1 MESTTPFATLAET
14 HSAVVALFG
23 NRRFA
28 PDVHLGG
35 AHLSDPAGGADEPV
49 LVMRRLP
56 DTTRL
61 SHRLD
66 DPAVAHGAL
75 SALVRQVATWHDRAP
90 RGAAIDRAATAD
102 TTAPPE
108 DTAATALRI

>member
-23 NRRFA
+23 ELNRRFA
-28 PDVHLGG
+28 PDVHLGV

-49 LVMRRLP
+49 LVMRPPLP
-56 DTTRL
+56 DTARL

-75 SALVRQVATWHDRAP
+75 SGLVRQVATWP
-90 RGAAIDRAATAD
+90 AAAVLD
-102 TTAPPE
+102 TTAPP